1 MCGNG
6 LTLTRSLTQV
16 IGPAVP
22 GLVLVGKSGVEGR
35 SAVVVKFALNV
46 FGHVSSS
53 ALTAPETD
61 DQYRWKKNGSTSK
74 KRTDSGD

>member
-1 MCGNG
+1 MCGNRFI
-6 LTLTRSLTQV
+6 LARSLTHV

-46 FGHVSSS
+46 FGHVSRSV
-53 ALTAPETD
+53 LTAP
-61 DQYRWKKNGSTSK
+61 
-74 KRTDSGD
+74 

>member
-1 MCGNG
+1 MCGSR
-6 LTLTRSLTQV
+6 LTSARSLTQV

-53 ALTAPETD
+53 VLTAP
-61 DQYRWKKNGSTSK
+61 
-74 KRTDSGD
+74 